1 MQKDN
6 ATLVDLLR
14 HRAKSESDTRAYT
27 FLEDGEVEG
36 ASLTHGQLDRQA
48 RAIATRLQEITTPGE
63 RALLLYHAGLDFICA
78 FFGCLYAGVI
88 AVPTYPPRQNRHDL
102 RFQAIAENA
111 QASVVLT
118 TAEILVGLDARQVK
132 TPEFENIHW
141 LATDD
146 WDAET
151 ASNWKMPK
159 LRGDT
164 LAFLQ
169 YTSGSTGMPK
179 GVMVSHRNLIHN
191 LEYIGNGTE
200 LGPADTGVF
209 WLPAYHDMG
218 LVNGIINPVYTG
230 IYNILMSPVAFL
242 QRPFRW
248 LRAMSRYQATY
259 GGGPNFAYDLCVD
272 KVRPEDCKDLDLS
285 HWRCAFS
292 GAEPIRKETLDRFT
306 DRFGPYG
313 FRRGY
318 FYPCYG
324 LAEVTLAATGA
335 FVADEPI
342 VFEANEAHLG
352 KHRVRQ
358 SSQGDSGVKF
368 LIGSGHAWPGME
380 VMIVDPET
388 SVLCPPDGIGEIW
401 IRGES
406 VTQGYWN
413 RPEETEQTFHAYLAD
428 TDAGPGEGPFLR
440 TGDLGF
446 LKDGELFVTGRLK
459 DLIII
464 RGQNYYPQD
473 IEITVERTLDFVKA
487 NHCAAIS
494 ITVERQERLVI
505 AMEAS
510 RELTRKIK
518 AVRKQQGPSPNE
530 HSEQSAKAR
539 EELDRTVANLAHRVR
554 EAVAREH
561 EISLYALAFV
571 KPGEF
576 PRTTSGKVQRRACR
590 ALFLEE
596 KDKPLFFWHEHDE
609 TGEAEDMPDDDNLS
623 VLSYLGEHAPF
634 LDRARQLIHDCLVDY
649 LQQAEHL
656 GVERIDY
663 DRSFTS
669 LGIDFLGVATIKE
682 ELEKAFET
690 KLSVDAIQEFD
701 TVNKLAAHLGPM
713 MGTSLR
719 DFAYPTAAI
728 TGWLTT
734 RIAKLAGISPKQIDT
749 HHPFAHYGLDSVAA
763 AGLSGEL
770 GDWLGKPL
778 PATVVYEYPTIDALA
793 RHVAGMPGSDIL
805 REGERT
811 PSHPLSHGQ
820 RALWFL
826 HRNAPESPAYSVAMV
841 FRILSPVEVSIP
853 RGVFRILLDRHPS
866 LRGTFSEQDG
876 QPVQIVHDHQDVHF
890 EEIDAAM
897 LTEEALHRQVTES
910 YRRPFDLE
918 QGPLFRVGLFT
929 RAPEEHVLLL
939 TLHHIITDGW
949 SIWQLLSEFLTLYS
963 SRKAGQEAVL
973 PPLRWQYSD
982 FVRWQTELLAGA
994 EGERL
999 WQYWREQLAGDLPIL
1014 DLPTDRPRPPVQSSN
1029 GASITFTL
1037 PEVLTR
1043 KLKEQAQA
1051 SDATLYTILL
1061 AAFQVLLHRYTS
1073 QEDILVGSPATGRGH
1088 PVFKDIFGYFANPIA
1103 LRARFEGDP
1112 TFSTF
1117 LNQVRQ
1123 TVLGGLAHQDYPFPV
1138 LVERLQPVRDASF
1151 SPIFQVFFALQ
1162 KPQQNADLFGFL
1174 MGENDEKAS
1183 IEYGGLTLAPF
1194 SLAIQTEQFD
1204 LALEMIEGNQ
1214 SLSGALKYNTDLF
1227 DAETIVD
1234 MVENFR
1240 ALLEGIADD
1249 PGQRVSGLPLSRGVP
1264 QPAVCKRMR
1273 FHHNGIACRDIKE
1286 GIGHIQGMYDVTHV
1300 SDVVFDKYQDASVCL
1315 IETSHGI
1322 GMELVAGNR
1331 VQSLIERGI
1340 GLYHVCYEV
1349 SDLARAMEEMMAK
1362 GASVVAEP
1370 KPAPLFDNRLV
1381 AFLHTDAGLVE
1392 LLEETRSI
1400 SAEEL
1405 AQYHSKS
1412 APKIAI
1418 AATFT
1423 AEPIKDSL
1431 DFWMAELALPF
1442 EVTFAPYNQ
1451 VFQQLLDPGS
1461 LMAGNRTGIDVL
1473 LVRLQDW
1480 GKPEAGTIDTDEVAR
1495 NVRQFAAALQ
1505 SGVGTYIVCICPAPP
1520 ETVRGGFYRQMEAW
1534 LTSEL
1539 EEMGNVH
1546 FVGSEAWM
1554 KSYPVA
1560 HFDDPHGEEI
1570 GHVPYTPPF
1579 FTALGTTIARRIHA
1593 ILRPPHKVIVLDCDN
1608 TLWRGVCA
1616 EDGVMGIGIDKPH
1629 LALQRFVIAR
1639 QQAGKLLCLCSK
1651 NQESDV
1657 LAVFDGRSDMLLG
1670 REHLAAWRIDW
1681 QPKSEN
1687 IRALAGELNL
1697 GLSSF
1702 IFMDDNPIECAEV
1715 QTHCSEVTT
1724 IRLPTDP
1731 ERWEPFLNHIWAFD
1745 SLQTTAEDQQRTRYY
1760 QQDRQRHAWRQDAPT
1775 FSDFL
1780 AGLELEITISSM
1792 APAQLDRVAQLTQRT
1807 NQFNC
1812 TTIRR
1817 TAAEIERL
1825 CEPGALECLVVE
1837 VKDRFGDYGLV
1848 GVMLFDLA
1856 ADTLRIDTFLLSC
1869 RALGRGVEHRMLAQ
1883 LGEIARERGCDSV
1896 GIPYIPTE
1904 KNQPAR
1910 DFLEV
1915 VGGQFQQATAQGW
1928 RFHFPAESVSE
1939 LRYTPIEEA
1948 SASVSVRGSS
1958 AKPEKETGTGIRAE
1972 SELFNRIA
1980 TELHSAEAILAQID
1994 ASKKRQYTGRFAA
2007 PETPEEEKL
2016 SAIWAQVLGLEKVGI
2031 HDNFFKLGGYSLL
2044 IVRVMSRIQETFS
2057 VALPLHAMFESPT
2070 VAGLARIVEAAR
2082 RGEGGDAVTEE
2093 AVIDFYAEA
2102 TLDPAIRPPAGAE
2115 AVTKPHAIFLTGAT
2129 GFLGAYLLHE
2139 LLVRT
2144 TANIHCLV
2152 RARDT
2157 EEGQRR
2163 FRDKLAS
2170 FSIWDERFADRIIP
2184 VMGELSLPLLGL
2196 PETDFNRLAREID
2209 TIYHNGAM
2217 VNFTYPYSEL
2227 EAANVLGTR
2236 EILRLACRG
2245 RTKPVHF
2252 TSTVAVFPANEA
2264 DAGNDAPGESDIG
2277 DIGKLEDGY
2286 AQSKWVAERLVK
2298 QAGDRGLP
2306 ITIYR
2311 PSRISWHTRTGC
2323 IHTDDLLNR
2332 AITGCIQLG
2341 KIPDKKFL
2349 DNMVPV
2355 DYVSRAIVHLSRQVG
2370 SWGKTF
2376 HLVNPQPTDWDDI
2389 FDRFRASGY
2398 PLEPISYTKWRDE
2411 LSNNEEN
2418 ALFPL
2423 LPMFHQPRF
2432 SDDQPVISPRFD
2444 DRNTL
2449 EGLAGTGII
2458 CPIIDGELLDNYFSY
2473 LRNSGF

>member
-1 MQKDN
+1 MTVKMMNKNILQQPT
-6 ATLVDLLR
+6 TLVELLR
-14 HRAKSESDTRAYT
+14 RRAKTQSDKTAYT
-27 FLEDGEVEG
+27 FLKNGETEE
-36 ASLTHGQLDRQA
+36 ASLTYGRLDEQA
-48 RAIATRLQEITTPGE
+48 RAIAVRLREITSPGE

-88 AVPTYPPRQNRHDL
+88 AVPTYPPRHNRTDA
-102 RFQAIAENA
+102 RFAAIALDA

-118 TAEILVGLDARQVK
+118 TAEILSGLDARLTE
-132 TPEFENIHW
+132 TPQLKNIHW

-146 WDAET
+146 LDTEA
-151 ASNWKMPK
+151 ASNWQMPDID
-159 LRGDT
+159 GDT

-169 YTSGSTGMPK
+169 YTSGSTGTPK
-179 GVMVSHRNLIHN
+179 GVMISHGNLLYNEEMIYRGFGHT
-191 LEYIGNGTE
+191 EETIGVG
-200 LGPADTGVF
+200 
-209 WLPAYHDMG
+209 WLPLFHDMG
-218 LVNGIINPVYTG
+218 LIGNVLQPLYLPFPI
-230 IYNILMSPVAFL
+230 ILMSPVAFL
-242 QRPFRW
+242 QKPVRW
-248 LRAMSRYQATY
+248 LRTISGYKATTS
-259 GGGPNFAYDLCVD
+259 GGPNFAYDLCVE
-272 KVRPEDCKDLDLS
+272 KITPEQKAGLDLS
-285 HWRCAFS
+285 SWEVAFN
-292 GAEPIRKETLDRFT
+292 GAEPIRAETLKRFT
-306 DRFGPYG
+306 EVFSSCG
-313 FRRGY
+313 FRREA
-318 FYPCYG
+318 FYPTYG
-324 LAEVTLAATGA
+324 MAETTLFVSGGLKTAAP
-335 FVADEPI
+335 V
-342 VFEANEAHLG
+342 VFDIEKDAIEQ
-352 KHRVRQ
+352 HRVVAAPDREGGRKMVGCGRSLLDQKIIIAHPEALHQCPDRQ
-358 SSQGDSGVKF
+358 V
-368 LIGSGHAWPGME
+368 
-380 VMIVDPET
+380 
-388 SVLCPPDGIGEIW
+388 GEIW
-401 IRGES
+401 VSGGN
-406 VTQGYWN
+406 VAQGYWGQS
-413 RPEETEQTFHAYLAD
+413 EETKETFRAHLAD
-428 TDAGPGEGPFLR
+428 TGEGPFLR

-464 RGQNYYPQD
+464 HGQNHYPQD
-473 IEITVERTLDFVKA
+473 IELTVERAVGFVKA
-487 NHCAAIS
+487 NGCAAAS
-494 ITVERQERLVI
+494 ITVEGEERLVI
-505 AMEAS
+505 AMEAN

-518 AVRKQQGPSPNE
+518 AVRKQQAPSPNE
-530 HSEQSAKAR
+530 HNEQSAKAR

-554 EAVAREH
+554 ETVAREH

-576 PRTTSGKVQRRACR
+576 PRTSSGKVQRRACR
-590 ALFLEE
+590 TLFLER
-596 KDKPLFFWHEHDE
+596 KDEVACFWY
-609 TGEAEDMPDDDNLS
+609 EAGRM
-623 VLSYLGEHAPF
+623 GKGAQR
-634 LDRARQLIHDCLVDY
+634 RAH
-649 LQQAEHL
+649 HPSS
-656 GVERIDY
+656 G
-663 DRSFTS
+663 SM
-669 LGIDFLGVATIKE
+669 
-682 ELEKAFET
+682 
-690 KLSVDAIQEFD
+690 
-701 TVNKLAAHLGPM
+701 GPM
-713 MGTSLR
+713 SPMSPMGLESVGSEMGTSLR
-719 DFAYPTAAI
+719 DFAHPTAAI
-728 TGWLTT
+728 TSWLTAK
-734 RIAKLAGISPKQIDT
+734 IAKLAGIPPEQIDT
-749 HHPFAHYGLDSVAA
+749 DHPFAHYGLDSVAA

-820 RALWFL
+820 QALWFL
-826 HRNAPESPAYSVAMV
+826 HRNAPESPAYSVGMV
-841 FRILSPVEVSIP
+841 FRILSSIDVSTP
-853 RGVFRILLDRHPS
+853 RAVFQTLLHRHPS
-866 LRGTFSEQDG
+866 LRSTFSHQDG

-949 SIWQLLSEFLTLYS
+949 SMWQLLSEFFTLYS
-963 SRKAGQEAVL
+963 ARKTGQEAVL
-973 PPLRWQYSD
+973 PLLRWQYPD

-999 WQYWREQLAGDLPIL
+999 WQYWREQLAGELPVL
-1014 DLPTDRPRPPVQSSN
+1014 DLPTDRPRPPVQSNN

-1037 PEVLTR
+1037 PEALTR

-1249 PGQRVSGLPLSRGVP
+1249 PVQRVSGLPLSRGVP

-1273 FHHNGIACRDIKE
+1273 FHHNGIACRSMEE
-1286 GIGHIQGMYDVTHV
+1286 GIGYIREIYDVTRI

-1315 IETSHGI
+1315 VETSHGI
-1322 GMELVAGNR
+1322 DMELVAGNR
-1331 VQSLIERGI
+1331 VQSLIDRGI

-1349 SDLARAMEEMMAK
+1349 SDLPRAMEEMMAK

-1381 AFLHTDAGLVE
+1381 TFLHTDAGLVE

-1451 VFQQLLDPGS
+1451 VFQQLLDPDS

-1505 SGVGTYIVCICPAPP
+1505 SAPGETCMVCICPAPP
-1520 ETVRGGFYRQMEAW
+1520 ETVHGGFYRQMEEW
-1534 LTSEL
+1534 LGSEL
-1539 EEMGNVH
+1539 EGTGNVH
-1546 FVGSEAWM
+1546 FVGSEAWR
-1554 KSYPVA
+1554 KTYPVA
-1560 HFDDPHGEEI
+1560 RFDDPHGEEI

-1579 FTALGTTIARRIHA
+1579 FAALGTTIARRIHA
-1593 ILRPPHKVIVLDCDN
+1593 ILRAPHKVIVLDCDN
-1608 TLWRGVCA
+1608 TLWQGVCA
-1616 EDGVMGIGIDKPH
+1616 EDGVAGIRVDAPH

-1651 NQESDV
+1651 NRESDV
-1657 LAVFDGRSDMLLG
+1657 LTVFDGRSDMLLQ

-1681 QPKSEN
+1681 RPKSEN

-1715 QTHCSEVTT
+1715 QTHCPEVTT
-1724 IRLPTDP
+1724 VQLPTDP
-1731 ERWEPFLNHIWAFD
+1731 ERWKRFLDHIWAFD
-1745 SLQTTAEDQQRTRYY
+1745 SLQTTVEDQRRTRYY

-1775 FSDFL
+1775 FGDFL
-1780 AGLELEITISSM
+1780 AGLELEVTISSM
-1792 APAQLDRVAQLTQRT
+1792 TPARIGRVSQLTQRT

-1817 TAAEIERL
+1817 TVAEIERL
-1825 CEPGALECLVVE
+1825 YESGVLECLVVE

-1848 GVMLFDLA
+1848 GVMLFELA
-1856 ADTLRIDTFLLSC
+1856 AETLRVDTFLLSC
-1869 RALGRGVEHRMLAQ
+1869 RALGRGVEHRMLAR
-1883 LGEIARERGCDSV
+1883 LGEIARERDCDSV
-1896 GIPYIPTE
+1896 DIPCIPSE

-1910 DFLEV
+1910 DFLEA

-1928 RFHFPAESVSE
+1928 RFHFPADAVSG
-1939 LRYTPIEEA
+1939 LRYTSIEEA
-1948 SASVSVRGSS
+1948 SVSVQESS
-1958 AKPEKETGTGIRAE
+1958 TEPQKDTGTGIRAE

-1980 TELHSAEAILAQID
+1980 TELHGAEAILARID
-1994 ASKKRQYTGRFAA
+1994 ASKKRQYTGKFAA
-2007 PETPEEEKL
+2007 PETPDEEKL
-2016 SAIWAQVLGLEKVGI
+2016 SAIWAQILGLEKVGI

-2044 IVRVMSRIQETFS
+2044 IVRIMSRIQETFS

-2070 VAGLARIVEAAR
+2070 VAGLARVIEAAR

-2093 AVIDFYAEA
+2093 TAIDFYAEA
-2102 TLDPAIRPPAGAE
+2102 TLEPTIQPPAGTEPA
-2115 AVTKPHAIFLTGAT
+2115 TKPHAIFLTGAT

-2139 LLVRT
+2139 LLVQT

-2157 EEGQRR
+2157 TEAKRR
-2163 FRDKLAS
+2163 LRDKLESYA
-2170 FSIWDERFADRIIP
+2170 IWDERFADRIIP
-2184 VMGELSLPLLGL
+2184 VMGELSRPLLGL
-2196 PETDFNRLAREID
+2196 PEADFHRLAGEID

-2227 EAANVLGTR
+2227 KAANVLGTQ
-2236 EILRLACRG
+2236 EVLRLACRD

-2252 TSTVAVFPANEA
+2252 TSTVAVFPVDNPGVVNES
-2264 DAGNDAPGESDIG
+2264 EMG
-2277 DIGKLEDGY
+2277 DIQRIEDGY
-2286 AQSKWVAERLVK
+2286 AQSKWVAERLVR
-2298 QAGDRGLP
+2298 QARDRGLP
-2306 ITIYR
+2306 VCIYR

-2332 AITGCIQLG
+2332 AITGSIGLG

-2355 DYVSRAIVHLSRQVG
+2355 DYVSHAMVHLSRQTG

-2376 HLVNPQPTDWDDI
+2376 HLVNPQPTDWDEI
-2389 FDRFRASGY
+2389 FDRFRAQGCRLQRI
-2398 PLEPISYTKWRDE
+2398 PYTKWREE
-2411 LSNNEEN
+2411 LANNEEN

-2432 SDDQPVISPRFD
+2432 SDDEPVISPRFD

-2449 EGLAGTGII
+2449 EGLADTDII
-2458 CPIIDGELLDNYFSY
+2458 CPVINFDVYFSY
-2473 LRNSGF
+2473 LRNSGLL